1 MKGVSAP
8 QGGHISEQTTCVT
21 ALCLCRNGF
30 GEERIQ
36 GHLLMDEMH
45 SCPIF

>member
-8 QGGHISEQTTCVT
+8 QGGHISAQTTRVT
-21 ALCLCRNGF
+21 ALYLCKNGF

-36 GHLLMDEMH
+36 GHLLTDETPP
-45 SCPIF
+45 CPFF